1 MWCYA
6 TCKFDKRNESF
17 DKALFIYYPSI
28 RCPFGIA
35 DDVGVNSLNIYDW
48 EKCIWRSLEPECH
61 LPLATMYFIQLSS
74 FARSFFFSCSIS
86 IGIAVL
92 SFTKLPANEAKTIGN
107 QSELRRQLIWLHCAN
122 IRGQHDNWCHRI
134 IYHIC
139 ILLLYSVSKGR
150 KNQNDFIPFLHL
162 VVLNSGDRWE
172 IHWEFDARSSI

>member
-1 MWCYA
+1 MIEKNVFHVPWSPNA
-6 TCKFDKRNESF
+6 T
-17 DKALFIYYPSI
+17 
-28 RCPFGIA
+28 
-35 DDVGVNSLNIYDW
+35 
-48 EKCIWRSLEPECH
+48 CH
-61 LPLATMYFIQLSS
+61 LPPCILFSCLVL
-74 FARSFFFSCSIS
+74 FAVFFFVVFNFNRNCRSFVHQ
-86 IGIAVL
+86 IAI
-92 SFTKLPANEAKTIGN
+92 ANEAKTIGN

-150 KNQNDFIPFLHL
+150 KKNQNDFFPFLHL

>member
-1 MWCYA
+1 MIEKNVFDVPWSPNA
-6 TCKFDKRNESF
+6 T
-17 DKALFIYYPSI
+17 
-28 RCPFGIA
+28 
-35 DDVGVNSLNIYDW
+35 
-48 EKCIWRSLEPECH
+48 CH
-61 LPLATMYFIQLSS
+61 LPPCILFSCLVLLAV
-74 FARSFFFSCSIS
+74 FFFSCSIS